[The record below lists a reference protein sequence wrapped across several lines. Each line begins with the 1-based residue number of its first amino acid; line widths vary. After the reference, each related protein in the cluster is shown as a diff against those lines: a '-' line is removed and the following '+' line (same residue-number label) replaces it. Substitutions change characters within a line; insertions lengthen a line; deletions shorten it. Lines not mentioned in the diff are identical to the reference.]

1 MSSKA
6 INQSFI
12 HHQDFNFRL
21 IRFRRFFSI
30 ALTALEY
37 ILRVHLI
44 FYKVLIHVLKSE
56 EMKIKFFVVPKCV
69 ISSLSPNMAS
79 SGTKNGSVYFRCYLS
94 SFVRKPI
101 VCIALEVKSQK
112 SKVIAIGGFKDQKKI
127 TCNITSIF

>member
-44 FYKVLIHVLKSE
+44 FYKVLILKAE
-56 EMKIKFFVVPKCV
+56 ELKNKFFV
-69 ISSLSPNMAS
+69 
-79 SGTKNGSVYFRCYLS
+79 
-94 SFVRKPI
+94 
-101 VCIALEVKSQK
+101 KSQVCDFFIISQYGIIRYKKWQCLFQMLPFQLFVQPSK
-112 SKVIAIGGFKDQKKI
+112 SKVKSPRSQQQVVLKTRKKSHA
-127 TCNITSIF
+127 TLSVFSKSIHFY

>member
-56 EMKIKFFVVPKCV
+56 EMKIKFFVKSQMCDFFI
-69 ISSLSPNMAS
+69 ISQYGIIRYKKWQCLFQMLPFQFCQKTNCLYSL
-79 SGTKNGSVYFRCYLS
+79 R
-94 SFVRKPI
+94 
-101 VCIALEVKSQK
+101 SQK
-112 SKVIAIGGFKDQKKI
+112 SKVQGH
-127 TCNITSIF
+127 CNRWF

>member
-44 FYKVLIHVLKSE
+44 FYKVLILKSE
-56 EMKIKFFVVPKCV
+56 ELKNKFFVKSQMCDFFI
-69 ISSLSPNMAS
+69 ISQYGIIRYKKWQCLFQMLPFQFCQKTNCLYSPRS
-79 SGTKNGSVYFRCYLS
+79 Q
-94 SFVRKPI
+94 
-101 VCIALEVKSQK
+101 SQK

>member
-21 IRFRRFFSI
+21 IRFRQFFSI

-44 FYKVLIHVLKSE
+44 FYKVQKKWKLNSLWN
-56 EMKIKFFVVPKCV
+56 PKCV

-94 SFVRKPI
+94 SFVKRPI

-127 TCNITSIF
+127 TCNIISIF